1 MEDVTIYDIAMRAGV
16 SASTVSRV
24 INNYQYVKDD
34 TRAKIIKIMNEC
46 NFVPNDT
53 ARSLT
58 TKTSRMIGILIADL
72 RTTHH
77 TDGVYVIEHEF
88 SKNGYACLIY
98 NTGADP
104 ESQASYIQLLSQR
117 KIDAVVM
124 MGSVYQN
131 EAVQKAIETY
141 IPQIPVAICNGY
153 LDGENI
159 YGIVSDEEGGV
170 SDCVRLLAESG
181 HKDIAFI
188 SNHMTPSNLG
198 KVKGFEAGFRR
209 FIPDGHKVV
218 IEAGD
223 KISDVVAATEN
234 LIKENEKISAI
245 MYSEDYIALIG
256 IHALVSNGIM
266 IPEKVAVIGI
276 NNSRFGEISNPSL
289 TTLDNMLYEM
299 SIMAVQ
305 CILKA
310 LAGISVEKRIL
321 IPTKIIER
329 ASTGNSGQSGK
340 LNLKGLID

>member
-141 IPQIPVAICNGY
+141 IRIRKLIGNVH
-153 LDGENI
+153 LDLFWKLVGALQHRYYSLI
-159 YGIVSDEEGGV
+159 TYEE
-170 SDCVRLLAESG
+170 RLQLLQELNFALKNANLSEESM
-181 HKDIAFI
+181 K
-188 SNHMTPSNLG
+188 
-198 KVKGFEAGFRR
+198 FRR
-209 FIPDGHKVV
+209 
-218 IEAGD
+218 
-223 KISDVVAATEN
+223 
-234 LIKENEKISAI
+234 
-245 MYSEDYIALIG
+245 
-256 IHALVSNGIM
+256 
-266 IPEKVAVIGI
+266 
-276 NNSRFGEISNPSL
+276 
-289 TTLDNMLYEM
+289 
-299 SIMAVQ
+299 
-305 CILKA
+305 
-310 LAGISVEKRIL
+310 
-321 IPTKIIER
+321 
-329 ASTGNSGQSGK
+329 
-340 LNLKGLID
+340 